1 MVATLSLD
9 DLFIWFVQLLIVVV
23 GIQAVLVDQVRD
35 RWLESPFLNTQHPYQ
50 ELLILLD
57 GAEEDLPD
65 YFAVLILADDGL
77 DGLCILLPHLK
88 GNERWIRKHKIKE
101 IMVFLRDGFGVIEV
115 ILIIIGVVL
124 LELDVILY
132 V

>member
-1 MVATLSLD
+1 M
-9 DLFIWFVQLLIVVV
+9 
-23 GIQAVLVDQVRD
+23 
-35 RWLESPFLNTQHPYQ
+35 NTKHPYQ

-77 DGLCILLPHLK
+77 DGLCILLPYLK
-88 GNERWIRKHKIKE
+88 GNERWIRQHKVKE
-101 IMVFLRDGFGVIEV
+101 IMVFLRDGFRVIEV

-132 V
+132 G